1 MQDDV
6 AGWKEVTHEECLAMR
21 KNTEA
26 FVKLYPLVN
35 GPPLIGTH
43 SMVMQ
48 QTSSFSS
55 SSSADNVNEEY
66 LDDRTAP
73 TNTGIHRTAPTEA
86 EAGGEEGADFPKKRA
101 KTQLIGAQQNASAEA
116 AAVADAEAW
125 FRDSELADAV
135 ADAED
140 SELAVFVHPRHN
152 QQTYSVES
160 ITNAIV
166 HEYSLCHQWS
176 FILSIDRGLKYA
188 GVTLSLHP
196 TDDDW
201 MWASQMLGC
210 DYDKMKA
217 LF

>member
-1 MQDDV
+1 
-6 AGWKEVTHEECLAMR
+6 
-21 KNTEA
+21 
-26 FVKLYPLVN
+26 
-35 GPPLIGTH
+35 
-43 SMVMQ
+43 MVMQ
-48 QTSSFSS
+48 QTWSFSS
-55 SSSADNVNEEY
+55 SSSADNVNEEH

-73 TNTGIHRTAPTEA
+73 TNTGIHRSAPTEA

-101 KTQLIGAQQNASAEA
+101 KTQLIGAQQNAPAEA
-116 AAVADAEAW
+116 DVVAYAEAL
-125 FRDSELADAV
+125 FQDRKLADAV
-135 ADAED
+135 ADAEAKFQD
-140 SELAVFVHPRHN
+140 SELAVFVHPRHSN

-188 GVTLSLHP
+188 GVMLSLHP

-201 MWASQMLGC
+201 VWASQMLGC
-210 DYDKMKA
+210 DYDGMKA

>member
-26 FVKLYPLVN
+26 FVKLSPLVN
-35 GPPLIGTH
+35 GPPLVGTH

-48 QTSSFSS
+48 QTWPFSS
-55 SSSADNVNEEY
+55 SSSADNVNEEH

-73 TNTGIHRTAPTEA
+73 TNTGIHRTAATEA
-86 EAGGEEGADFPKKRA
+86 EAGGEEGADFPKKRP
-101 KTQLIGAQQNASAEA
+101 KTQLIGAQQNAPAEA
-116 AAVADAEAW
+116 DLIADAEAK
-125 FRDSELADAV
+125 FQDSK
-135 ADAED
+135 
-140 SELAVFVHPRHN
+140 LAVFVHPRHNN

-201 MWASQMLGC
+201 VWASQMLGC